1 MVGTLELASRHKG
14 EKGGG
19 ELIKWPDCASTRL
32 CFVTTEQS
40 GGGPRVRVWAEVA
53 AAAGRPP
60 ACGWGFLHWGRD
72 LVLATVSHTWRPNKV
87 PWEVSRAR
95 RTCEFEASEESLFQG
110 RVYSRPLL
118 APEPCSQC
126 HLKDPEPSWPL
137 D

>member
-32 CFVTTEQS
+32 CFCHHRAERRWPPES
-40 GGGPRVRVWAEVA
+40 VWAEVA

-60 ACGWGFLHWGRD
+60 ACGWGFLCWGRD
-72 LVLATVSHTWRPNKV
+72 LVLATIPHPWRHNKV

-110 RVYSRPLL
+110 RMYSR
-118 APEPCSQC
+118 ENTSTG
-126 HLKDPEPSWPL
+126 PSALPTMSSEGP
-137 D
+137 